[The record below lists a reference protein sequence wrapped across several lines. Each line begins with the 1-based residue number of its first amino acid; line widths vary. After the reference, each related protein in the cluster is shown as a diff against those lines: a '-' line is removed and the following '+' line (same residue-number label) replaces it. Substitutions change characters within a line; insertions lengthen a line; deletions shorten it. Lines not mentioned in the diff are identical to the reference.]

1 MIMGISFGRG
11 VFFHDRNV
19 LACAEVKKGT
29 IHVWAEKITIRTI
42 LKMWVRVFFSL
53 PWYYH
58 LFHALLFAWIFIG
71 QGHASSPPIDP
82 WWLVI
87 YLAGFH
93 FVFPRQLKQFHGAEH
108 KVFSYMGEKKLES
121 LPEISRANIV
131 NSGCSTNLVTCFFLG
146 FLLFLPFVPLEWSIL
161 AGGSAVLLGMFAEPF
176 LRRYV
181 SLVYKISAFLQRYVT
196 TREPKRI
203 HLETAIRS
211 YAMFLHIQSQVRM
224 HNLE

>member
-19 LACAEVKKGT
+19 LACAEVKQGT
-29 IHVWAEKITIRTI
+29 IHVWAEKITFRTI
-42 LKMWVRVFFSL
+42 VKMWVRIFFSL

-58 LFHALLFAWIFIG
+58 LFHALLFAYMMFALEHG
-71 QGHASSPPIDP
+71 DSAPVNP
-82 WWLVI
+82 WWGIV

-108 KVFSYMGEKKLES
+108 KVFSYYGEKKLEA
-121 LPEISRANIV
+121 LDEISRANIV

-146 FLLFLPFVPLEWSIL
+146 FLPFTPFVSLEWSIL
-161 AGGSAVLLGMFAEPF
+161 AGGVTFLIGVIAETY
-176 LRRYV
+176 LRRFV
-181 SLVYKISAFLQRYVT
+181 SPVYKISAFLQKYVT
-196 TREPKRI
+196 TKEPNRI

-211 YAMFLHIQSQVRM
+211 YSLFQYVQSQVRM
-224 HNLE
+224 QN